1 MRISVSSSDVC
12 SSDLVPYKGSG
23 PALADVL
30 AGHVPFGVFGLS
42 STLSHIREGSL
53 KAYGVFEAQRSSLDP
68 NILTM
73 SEAGVKDAAA
83 PLIYTILAPAGTP
96 QPVVDKLHV
105 ALKTVFNSDAIK
117 PLFAA
122 QRSEKSRAGKEC

>member
-96 QPVVDKLHV
+96 QPVVD
-105 ALKTVFNSDAIK
+105 TQIG
-117 PLFAA
+117 
-122 QRSEKSRAGKEC
+122 RATCRERVCQ

>member
-53 KAYGVFEAQRSSLDP
+53 KAYGVFEAQRSSLAP

-73 SEAGVKDAAA
+73 
-83 PLIYTILAPAGTP
+83 
-96 QPVVDKLHV
+96 
-105 ALKTVFNSDAIK
+105 
-117 PLFAA
+117 
-122 QRSEKSRAGKEC
+122 RSEERRVGKECVSTCRSRWSSDHYKKTLNDHDKRIIII